1 MQNFIF
7 QNSTK
12 IVFGEN
18 VVRDLGLEVGKV
30 SRKVLIVYGG
40 NSCKVNGSYEQAK
53 LSLEEHGIDIVEL
66 GGVKPNPRISSVRKG
81 VQLCKANGVGA
92 IIAIGGG
99 SVIDCAK
106 IIAIGAKTEK
116 DPWVFLQGKDSAH
129 DGLPLFTI
137 LTLAATGSEMNS
149 GAVITNDETDEKF
162 DYACQFMQP
171 KVSFLD
177 PTYTFSV
184 NKWQTAAGTADIM
197 SHIMEQYFGDVKGS
211 FVQDSLAEGLLK
223 TCIKYGPI
231 ALANP
236 NDYEARAN
244 LMWSSTLALNGLLSA
259 GHGFPWT
266 VHHIEHPVSGF
277 YDITHGAGLA
287 SLTPCYFRYVLNE
300 KNASRFA
307 TFAKNVFG
315 IEGDDSEMNLANKG
329 IDALENFFVSLG
341 LPKRLR
347 DLKVKDDKF
356 EEMAKQ
362 AYTRTQF
369 IGCFAELSINDIVNI
384 YKKSY

>member
-7 QNSTK
+7 QNDTK
-12 IVFGEN
+12 IVFGQN

-40 NSCKVNGSYEQAK
+40 NSCKVNGSFEQAK

-66 GGVKPNPRISSVRKG
+66 GGVKPNPRISTVRKG
-81 VQLCKANGVGA
+81 VKLCKENGVGA
-92 IIAIGGG
+92 IVAVGGG

-106 IIAIGAKTEK
+106 IIAIGAKTGK
-116 DPWVFLQGKDSAH
+116 DPWVFLEGKDSAH

-137 LTLAATGSEMNS
+137 LTLAATGSEMNN
-149 GAVITNDETDEKF
+149 GAVITNEDTNEKF
-162 DYACQFMQP
+162 GYGCQFMQP

-197 SHIMEQYFGDVKGS
+197 SHIMEQYFGDIKGS

-223 TCIKYGPI
+223 TCIKFGPI
-231 ALANP
+231 AIDNP
-236 NDYEARAN
+236 EEYEARAN
-244 LMWSSTLALNGLLSA
+244 LMWASSLALNELLSA
-259 GHGFPWT
+259 GHSFPWV
-266 VHHIEHPVSGF
+266 VHPIEHPVSGY

-287 SLTPCYFRYVLNE
+287 CLTPCYFRYVLNE

-307 TFAKNVFG
+307 TFAKNVFE
-315 IEGDDSEMNLANKG
+315 IKDEDSEMNLAIKG
-329 IDALENFFVSLG
+329 IDALEKFFISLG

-362 AYTRTQF
+362 AYPRIQI

-384 YKKSY
+384 YKKAY